1 VNAEGRQVYKDEYIF
16 TKKPGEITTSLQES
30 KLQQH
35 YNIIDY
41 GVGGVRLVRP
51 RRQGFAIE
59 VLGRRPVVNYDPEN
73 DRCKRSPVE
82 GFTCEP
88 NWYVSI
94 QVVPTDSLYKSG
106 KLWGLNGTYGINAPA
121 AWDYSVGKD
130 VVVAIIDT
138 GTNFEHP
145 DLAPNIWRNPR
156 EVRDNG
162 KDDDANGYIDDSHG
176 FNAVSGKGLPV
187 DDNGHGSHVAGTIC
201 AYGSGGGDLVGVN
214 WNCKILTIKF
224 LGANGGGSLF
234 AAIKGIDYMVEI
246 KRQYNIENM
255 VSNNSWGGGGFS
267 QALKNSIIR
276 ARDEGIVFV
285 TAAGNDGRNT
295 DGRAHYPSGY
305 QLRNILRIGAI
316 GSDGTPAS
324 FSNYGTE
331 SVDIS
336 GPGVGIYSASHRGSG
351 YIALSGTSM
360 AAPHASGIVALLLSR
375 ESALSPEKVIERILS
390 TGRRLDSLE
399 GKNKTEKTLDAYR
412 ALTNQV
418 TEDPPPPVIAPDCRI
433 KRFKRC
439 KRGCKEQ
446 YKGQRRL
453 KRKCVRKCR
462 GTHDCPWNW
471 RNLFLEWTTWTNPI

>member
-1 VNAEGRQVYKDEYIF
+1 VVDYDAE
-16 TKKPGEITTSLQES
+16 
-30 KLQQH
+30 
-35 YNIIDY
+35 
-41 GVGGVRLVRP
+41 
-51 RRQGFAIE
+51 A
-59 VLGRRPVVNYDPEN
+59 
-73 DRCKRSPVE
+73 DRCKREPME
-82 GFTCEP
+82 GFNCEP
-88 NWYVSI
+88 HWHVSI
-94 QVVPTDSLYKSG
+94 QVEPTDSLYTTG
-106 KLWGLNGTYGINAPA
+106 RLWGLNGTHGINAPG
-121 AWDYSVGKD
+121 AWDHSVGKD

-138 GTNFEHP
+138 GTNFEHL
-145 DLAPNIWRNPR
+145 DLSPNIWRNPR

-162 KDDDANGYIDDSHG
+162 KDDDANGYVDDSHG
-176 FNAVSGKGLPV
+176 YNAVSGRGIPV

-201 AYGSGGGDLVGVN
+201 AYGSGGGRLVGVN

-267 QALKNSIIR
+267 QALKDSIIR

-336 GPGVGIYSASHRGSG
+336 GPGVGIYSATHRGSG

-360 AAPHASGIVALLLSR
+360 AAPHASGIVALLLSS
-375 ESALSPEKVIERILS
+375 EPTLTTEKVIERILS

-418 TEDPPPPVIAPDCRI
+418 TEDPPPAVVPECRI

-439 KRGCKEQ
+439 KMGCKKQ
-446 YKGQRRL
+446 YKGERRRK
-453 KRKCVRKCR
+453 KRCIRKCR